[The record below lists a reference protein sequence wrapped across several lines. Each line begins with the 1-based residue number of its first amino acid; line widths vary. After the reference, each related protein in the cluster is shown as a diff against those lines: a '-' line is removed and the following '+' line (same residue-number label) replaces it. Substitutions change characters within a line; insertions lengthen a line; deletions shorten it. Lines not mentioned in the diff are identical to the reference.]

1 MDRKGKE
8 ERRAEKS
15 VERGPGGMGL
25 GRVGGCLPQQKNGQ
39 TMSDRSSTAENFP
52 DFVLFALKNYN
63 YVIFFTY
70 FIIIM

>member
-25 GRVGGCLPQQKNGQ
+25 GRVGGCLPQ
-39 TMSDRSSTAENFP
+39 
-52 DFVLFALKNYN
+52 
-63 YVIFFTY
+63 
-70 FIIIM
+70 

>member
-25 GRVGGCLPQQKNGQ
+25 GNKLTR
-39 TMSDRSSTAENFP
+39 
-52 DFVLFALKNYN
+52 LFSYP
-63 YVIFFTY
+63 
-70 FIIIM
+70 IINV